1 MKLQPS
7 SRMLI
12 ASGTTLLILLAS
24 AVWIFGSGHGAEMFM
39 PHAHCYLFN
48 QELMLL
54 HGLSDF
60 FIGLAYVAISSTLTY
75 VVIRARR
82 ELPFHWMM
90 LAFALFIVAC
100 GGTHFMELWTLKAER
115 PPYWLSGWV
124 KLITALASVTTA
136 VLLPPLIPRIL
147 ALLQA
152 MRTADE
158 RRQELEH
165 AYSELEAL
173 YQRAIQPAPKKERI
187 AAQFTP
193 PPAATAKPED
203 FATLAREVGVH
214 TMQLERAKE
223 EAESANQA
231 KDQFLAVLSHELRTP
246 LTPAL
251 AAASNLENAENIDPV
266 ELRESLGIIRRNIE
280 LEARLVDDLLDLTRI
295 SKGKLQIHLSTI
307 NLHETIRHAA
317 EMCRSEAHHKG
328 NDLSLGLDAT
338 DYHVRGDGARLAQ
351 VFWNL
356 MLNAVKFTPA
366 EGKIR
371 VRTFNPAPGSVTIE
385 VNDTGIGIDPDM
397 LTRVFEPFQ
406 QGDQGHTRRYG
417 GLGLGLSVAQGLVR
431 AHGGTISA
439 HSRGKGQGATFRIE
453 IATTTPPAAPKVAP
467 RSLATNHELHQPH
480 LRILLAE
487 DHDDTRQALERLL
500 KRWGH
505 DVRTAS
511 TLAEAVGIAA
521 EFHPELLLSDIG
533 LPDGTGIDLLG
544 KLRDQPGLK
553 AIAMSG
559 YGMEADLELTR
570 HAGFIEHLIKPVS
583 AERLKEALVLFLS
596 KDK

>member
-1 MKLQPS
+1 MKLKPS
-7 SRMLI
+7 SRMLV
-12 ASGTTLLILLAS
+12 ASGILFLILAAS
-24 AVWIFGSGHGAEMFM
+24 AVWIFGGGHGAEMFM

-48 QELMLL
+48 RELMLL
-54 HGLSDF
+54 HGVSDL

-82 ELPFHWMM
+82 DLPFHWMM

-100 GGTHFMELWTLKAER
+100 GGTHFMEVWTLKAER

-136 VLLPPLIPRIL
+136 ILLPPLIPRIL

-165 AYSELEAL
+165 AYSELEVL
-173 YQRAIQPAPKKERI
+173 YQRATQPAPKKERI
-187 AAQFTP
+187 AAHFSP
-193 PPAATAKPED
+193 PPAASATPED
-203 FATLAREVGVH
+203 IATMAREVGVH
-214 TMQLERAKE
+214 TLQLERDKE
-223 EAESANQA
+223 AAESANQA

-251 AAASNLENAENIDPV
+251 AAASNLENAEHIDPA

-295 SKGKLQIHLSTI
+295 SKGKLQIHISTI

-317 EMCRSEAHHKG
+317 EMCQSEAHHKG
-328 NDLSLGLDAT
+328 NDLTLTLDAK
-338 DYHVRGDGARLAQ
+338 DFHVRGDGARLAQ

-371 VRTFNPAPGSVTIE
+371 VRTYNPAPGSVTIE
-385 VNDTGIGIDPDM
+385 VSDTGIGIEPDM

-431 AHGGTISA
+431 AHGGSISA
-439 HSRGKGQGATFRIE
+439 HSAGKGQGATFRIE
-453 IATTTPPAAPKVAP
+453 LATTIPPAAPKVVPNNRAASEP
-467 RSLATNHELHQPH
+467 RQPH

-487 DHDDTRQALERLL
+487 DHDDTRLALERLL

-505 DVRTAS
+505 EVRTAS
-511 TLAEAVGIAA
+511 TIAEAASIAA
-521 EFHPELLLSDIG
+521 EYRPELLLSDIG

-544 KLRDQPGLK
+544 QLRDHNGLK

-583 AERLKEALVLFLS
+583 AERLKEALALFLS